1 MLCRLRPPFLS
12 HSLLWRTHSLSTLST
27 GGTPPSY
34 QPSSHVIS
42 ETEAFNNEMAAVFG
56 GAPSTSTMDNDS
68 RGEQQQQE
76 HQMYSPSTVSSQQQQ
91 QQPPPHI
98 PGTPGTPV
106 TITVPSVG
114 DGQAVN
120 IHLHFHSSVG
130 NITVNYSKR

>member
-1 MLCRLRPPFLS
+1 MLCRLRLPFLS
-12 HSLLWRTHSLSTLST
+12 HPRLWRTLSLSTFSTTT

-68 RGEQQQQE
+68 RGEQQQE
-76 HQMYSPSTVSSQQQQ
+76 HQTFSPSTVSSHQQHQQKQ
-91 QQPPPHI
+91 QQPD
-98 PGTPGTPV
+98 TPGTPV

-130 NITVNYSKR
+130 NITVNYIKR